1 MNYSS
6 LWKGRKQMTNKIQR
20 MRNYQDEIVRLLN
33 EGHSKKEVFEE
44 IEKNYFFKSWNKQA
58 RQELANEISEVDQ
71 INVYASSKISN

>member
-1 MNYSS
+1 MA
-6 LWKGRKQMTNKIQR
+6 NKIQR

-44 IEKNYFFKSWNKQA
+44 IEKNYFFKSWNKQV

-71 INVYASSKISN
+71 INVYANSKISN